1 MTPAHPFQ
9 PDPQLDLSF
18 ERIVDVPPERIW
30 AAWTTPAL
38 INQWFTPAPWKTSGC
53 QIDLRPGGGF
63 HTVMTSPEGESFPN
77 VGCYLEVVPNRKL
90 VWTSTMGPNYRPTT
104 QPPDALMITAIIQAR
119 GTRRRPST
127 RMKPA
132 GSSMRPW
139 GLPKDGERRWISCL
153 RWSGWVDGCGAL
165 RLNVGR
171 DQ

>member
-90 VWTSTMGPNYRPTT
+90 VWTSTMGPDYRPTT
-104 QPPDALMITAIIQAR
+104 QPPDALMITAIIQLEPVGS
-119 GTRRRPST
+119 GTRYTATAIHKDEASRQQHEA
-127 RMKPA
+127 MGFA
-132 GSSMRPW
+132 EGW
-139 GLPKDGERRWISCL
+139 GK
-153 RWSGWVDGCGAL
+153 AL
-165 RLNVGR
+165 DQLLEVVRVG
-171 DQ
+171 